1 MNKNLKKILLL
12 ESMILFFLTLLF
24 VPQEVKIDNATV
36 FEGYVFIFDLFYE
49 ISLKMLFIE
58 WFAIIVINLGLFKFF
73 TIDD

>member
-12 ESMILFFLTLLF
+12 ESMVMFFLTLIF
-24 VPQEVKIDNATV
+24 VPQEVRIENATV

-49 ISLKMLFIE
+49 ISLKMLLIE
-58 WFAIIVINLGLFKFF
+58 WFAIIVINIGLFKYF